1 MCVKLIY
8 FIKTNMIAS
17 FFSKFSV
24 TFLRINIKYAVS
36 SAVSGALLGTLKVAI
51 LRTVTIQGAFADDYF
66 K

>member
-1 MCVKLIY
+1 
-8 FIKTNMIAS
+8 MIVS